1 MEDEIKFPC
10 GMKKESQHKMVKKR
24 IYSKYCPS
32 CGTTAKLDTEKYCSD
47 RCKSDYKLMLE
58 RKFGS

>member
-1 MEDEIKFPC
+1 
-10 GMKKESQHKMVKKR
+10 MKDDNQQKSVEKR
-24 IYSKYCPS
+24 IYSKHCPN

-47 RCKSDYKLMLE
+47 RCKSEYKLMLE